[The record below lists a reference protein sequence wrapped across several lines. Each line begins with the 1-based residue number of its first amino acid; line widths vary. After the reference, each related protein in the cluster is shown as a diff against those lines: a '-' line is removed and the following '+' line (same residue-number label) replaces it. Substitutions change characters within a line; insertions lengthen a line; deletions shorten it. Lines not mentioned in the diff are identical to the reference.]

1 MEYEKI
7 NDLLDNTLNQLSKFR
22 ANNWIETND
31 HSREVYSFN
40 SDIRFKTLNLKSRL
54 CNYNDVY
61 ILVKGTITIA
71 AAEAAAAAR
80 KADERD
86 KGVTFKNCV
95 SFNNGKSEINNT
107 KKDNARDMYTVMA
120 MYNIVEYS
128 DNYSKTPG
136 SLWKYYKDE
145 PNNNLTDF
153 QSFKSKIKITGKTPD
168 DDNTKDVEITAP
180 LKYLSNLWRAL
191 EITLINC
198 EVNLILIWSSA
209 CVIPNST
216 SAGRFTITD
225 TNFINSR
232 KCKIISTIKNWF

>member
-7 NDLLDNTLNQLSKFR
+7 NHLLDNTLNQLSKFS

-31 HSREVYSFN
+31 HSREVYNFN
-40 SDIRFKTLNLKSRL
+40 SDIGFKTLNLKSRL

-71 AAEAAAAAR
+71 AAGAAVAAR

-86 KGVTFKNCV
+86 KGVTFKNCA
-95 SFNNGKSEINNT
+95 SFNNGKPEINNT
-107 KKDNARDMYTVMA
+107 KIDNARDMYTVMA

-128 DNYSKTPG
+128 DNYSKTSG

-153 QSFKSKIKITGKTPD
+153 QSFKSKKK
-168 DDNTKDVEITAP
+168 
-180 LKYLSNLWRAL
+180 
-191 EITLINC
+191 
-198 EVNLILIWSSA
+198 
-209 CVIPNST
+209 
-216 SAGRFTITD
+216 
-225 TNFINSR
+225 
-232 KCKIISTIKNWF
+232 